1 MGGPCSFLR
10 TLGVSVDCVRHTTGP
25 GSIIRM
31 ETRELVKTDPGFP
44 RRHSSDLRSSSLIP
58 FLLNQLG
65 LAECWFSGKTLIG
78 PRTEIFEFS
87 LIASL
92 FLKML

>member
-1 MGGPCSFLR
+1 MENKRVGDNRLASLGG
-10 TLGVSVDCVRHTTGP
+10 DQ
-25 GSIIRM
+25 
-31 ETRELVKTDPGFP
+31 
-44 RRHSSDLRSSSLIP
+44 HSSDLRSNSVIP
-58 FLLNQLG
+58 LLLNQLG
-65 LAECWFSGKTLIG
+65 LAGCWFSGKALIG

>member
-1 MGGPCSFLR
+1 MGGPCNFLR
-10 TLGVSVDCVRHTTGP
+10 TLGVSVDRVRHCKRPRFYHQDGKQ
-25 GSIIRM
+25 
-31 ETRELVKTDPGFP
+31 ELVKTEPGFP
-44 RRHSSDLRSSSLIP
+44 RWHSSNLRSSSLVP